1 MRHVLRLLLT
11 LPFALLSVSAFTH
24 SYANSKLSID
34 HPWARPTLA
43 VTGTGAVY
51 MNIDNPSEHEER
63 LMTATVADSLA
74 ETVQIHQTLIQDDM
88 ALMRE
93 AREGLIIPA
102 KGNLHLSPGGA
113 HIMLIGLKTPLKE
126 GDTFPLTLHF
136 AHSGQLEVQVKVED
150 NPGASTMQ
158 HHHHH

>member
-51 MNIDNPSEHEER
+51 LNIDNPQSQDEK
-63 LMTATVADSLA
+63 LIAATVADTLA
-74 ETVQIHQTLIQDDM
+74 TSVQIHQTLHQDDM
-88 ALMRE
+88 TMMRE
-93 AREGLIIPA
+93 AKDGILIA
-102 KGNLHLSPGGA
+102 ANSNLHLTPGGT
-113 HIMLIGLKTPLKE
+113 HIMLIGLKTQLKE

-136 AHSGQLEVQVKVED
+136 ARSGQLEVQVKVED
-150 NPGASTMQ
+150 NPNASTMQ